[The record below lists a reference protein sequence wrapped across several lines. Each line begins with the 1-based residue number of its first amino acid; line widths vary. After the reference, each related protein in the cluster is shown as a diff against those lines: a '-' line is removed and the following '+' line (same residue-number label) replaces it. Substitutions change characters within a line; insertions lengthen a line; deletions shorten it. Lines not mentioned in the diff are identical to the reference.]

1 MFDELVTDE
10 LVVSVVTYTVD
21 PDDYAAAVAAHA
33 ADLESAALS
42 YEVGSG
48 SEDDVEDA
56 ASVRPKLLISATVK
70 LVLQSP
76 ATDADVDL
84 DLYGR
89 RVEEIVRPGKR
100 TIKRFVTLTSAAAG
114 KYN

>member
-1 MFDELVTDE
+1 M
-10 LVVSVVTYTVD
+10 
-21 PDDYAAAVAAHA
+21 
-33 ADLESAALS
+33 
-42 YEVGSG
+42 GSG
-48 SEDDVEDA
+48 SEDDVKDA

-89 RVEEIVRPGKR
+89 RLGVEEIVRPGKR
-100 TIKRFVTLTSAAAG
+100 TIKRFVTRTSAAAG